1 MMKDSRF
8 QGYNMKGFQKDLT
21 AGLVVGVVAIP
32 LGLAFSI
39 ASGVEPIYGLYT
51 TIIAG
56 ILISLLGGSK
66 YQIGGPTGAF
76 VPLLFG
82 IVMQYGYESL
92 LIAGFLAGIM
102 LVVMGL
108 LKLGNM
114 MKFIPRPVII
124 GFTTGIAIIIFSGQI
139 ANFLGMKVEK
149 HETFLANMK
158 ELVVKADTMNVYSIG
173 VALICFIVILLA
185 PKVLPR
191 VPGPLL
197 GLLVSTVVAFYF
209 FPSKVATI
217 GSTYGAIPRGF
228 PEFKVPEVSVEIII
242 NLLPVAL
249 TIALLGGIE
258 SLLSA
263 TVADNMGGSKHDSNK
278 ELVGQGIANI
288 ATPFFGGIPATGAIA
303 RTATNIKTGAVSP
316 MSGIIHGIVVL
327 MVLLVLSPYAT
338 HIPLASM
345 APILMFVAWNMS
357 ERKEFAHVL
366 KTRSADS
373 VVLFVTFLVTVLTDL
388 IMGVGIGLLIA
399 FITFIIKMSHSLKIR
414 ERSHEVYPEIIPTTA
429 SSDSR
434 IDVYNLEGPLFFGS
448 IDVLESNILENL
460 DNKTGVLVLSMRRV
474 SYMDTSAEAALLA
487 IVNRIRKYKG
497 KLVISGIQQQPKE
510 LLIST
515 GLYHKIE
522 KQHFFKSKEEALYF
536 AKQYVNVKSDQV
548 VL

>member
-1 MMKDSRF
+1 MKDNRF
-8 QGYNMKGFQKDLT
+8 KGYNMKGFQKDLT

-108 LKLGNM
+108 LKLGNL

-139 ANFLGMKVEK
+139 ANFFGMKVEK
-149 HETFLANMK
+149 HESFFANMK
-158 ELVVKADTMNVYSIG
+158 ELVVKADTINVYSIG
-173 VALICFIVILLA
+173 VALICFIVILFA
-185 PKVLPR
+185 PKIIPK

-197 GLLVSTVVAFYF
+197 GLLVSTIVAFYF
-209 FPSKVATI
+209 FPNKVATI

-242 NLLPVAL
+242 TLLPVAV

-366 KTRSADS
+366 KTKSADS
-373 VVLFVTFLVTVLTDL
+373 VVLLVTFLVTVLTDL
-388 IMGVGIGLLIA
+388 IMGVGIGLVIA
-399 FITFIIKMSHSLKIR
+399 FVTFIIKMSHSLKIR
-414 ERSHEVYPEIIPTTA
+414 ERSHEVNPEIIPSA
-429 SSDSR
+429 SSNSR

-460 DNKTGVLVLSMRRV
+460 DNKTSVLVLSMRRV

-522 KQHFFKSKEEALYF
+522 KQHFFKSREEALYF
-536 AKQYVNVKSDQV
+536 AKQHVDVKSNHV
-548 VL
+548 VS

>member
-1 MMKDSRF
+1 MIKDTRF
-8 QGYNMKGFQKDLT
+8 QGYDLKGFQKDVT

-56 ILISLLGGSK
+56 ILISILGGSK

-92 LIAGFLAGIM
+92 LIAGFLAGLI
-102 LVVMGL
+102 LILMGL
-108 LKLGNM
+108 LKLGNL

-139 ANFLGMKVEK
+139 ASFFGMKVEK
-149 HETFLANMK
+149 HEAFIDNMK
-158 ELVVKADTMNVYSIG
+158 ELVVKADTINVYSIV
-173 VALICFIVILLA
+173 VACICFSVILLA
-185 PKVLPR
+185 PRILPR

-197 GLLVSTVVAFYF
+197 GLLVSTLAAFLL
-209 FPSKVATI
+209 FPDKVATI
-217 GSTYGAIPRGF
+217 GSTYGAIPKGF
-228 PEFKVPEVSVEIII
+228 PEFNVPELTLETIIT
-242 NLLPVAL
+242 LLPVAV
-249 TIALLGGIE
+249 TIALLGGVE

-263 TVADNMGGSKHDSNK
+263 TVADNTGGTKHDSNK
-278 ELVGQGIANI
+278 ELVGQGIANM

-303 RTATNIKTGAVSP
+303 RTATNIKSGAVSP
-316 MSGIIHGIVVL
+316 MSGVIHGIVVL
-327 MVLLVLSPYAT
+327 LVLLVLSPFAA

-366 KTRSADS
+366 KTKTTDSA
-373 VVLFVTFLVTVLTDL
+373 VLLVTFLVTVFTDL

-399 FITFIIKMSHSLKIR
+399 FVTFIKKMSHTLKVR
-414 ERSHEVYPEIIPTTA
+414 ERSDDINEIV
-429 SSDSR
+429 SSDSDSK
-434 IDVYNLEGPLFFGS
+434 INVYNLEGPLFFGS
-448 IDVLESNILENL
+448 IDVLESSILANL
-460 DNKTGVLVLSMRRV
+460 DSKTKILVLSMRRV
-474 SYMDTSAEAALLA
+474 TYMDTSAEAVLLN
-487 IVNRIRKYKG
+487 IVNRIGQYKG
-497 KLVISGIQQQPKE
+497 KLIISGIQPQPKE
-510 LLIST
+510 LLLST

-522 KQHFFKSKEEALYF
+522 RQNFFKSKEDALYF
-536 AKQYVNVKSDQV
+536 AKKQLNASADKV
-548 VL
+548 V